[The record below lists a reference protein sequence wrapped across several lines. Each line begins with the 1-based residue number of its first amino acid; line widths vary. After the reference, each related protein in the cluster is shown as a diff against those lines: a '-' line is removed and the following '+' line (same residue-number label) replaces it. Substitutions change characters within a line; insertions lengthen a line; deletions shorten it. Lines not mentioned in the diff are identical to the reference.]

1 MASRSFAASDSIST
15 TGESCGAECGVAP
28 ALVLRALAGASRA
41 ASLAT
46 ASELEIGEERQRL
59 AGLGERSNEYNNKT
73 ENIYLDRAL
82 MLRLPVPLLRA
93 RGTLTP
99 LDG

>member
-1 MASRSFAASDSIST
+1 M
-15 TGESCGAECGVAP
+15 
-28 ALVLRALAGASRA
+28 
-41 ASLAT
+41 AT
-46 ASELEIGEERQRL
+46 APELEIEEGKLRL

-73 ENIYLDRAL
+73 ENTYLDRAL

-99 LDG
+99 LDDLSEGVVLGPA